1 MILLYYLTKFVKKQR
16 MPTKNIRLEVMQAI
30 EPQVE
35 GFMESFLIPI
45 EDIWQPSDFLPDSEN
60 EGFLDA
66 VADLRGESKEL
77 GYDFWVTMVAD
88 TITEE
93 ALPTYES
100 WLMDVEGIDQHG
112 ENKTNGWSK
121 WVRAWTGEENRHGDV
136 LNKYLYLSGRVNMRE
151 VEITTQHLISDGFDI
166 GTDRDPYKNFVYTSF
181 QELATNISH
190 KRVGQMAKKKGNVLL
205 GKMCT
210 IIAGDEMRH
219 HLAYRE
225 FVKTIMGEDP
235 SGMMLA
241 FADMMKKK
249 IVMPAHFL
257 RESGGTIGTA
267 FENFSNCAQRLGVY
281 TAQDYI
287 DILKKLNAYWQ
298 IDSVRS
304 LSDEAE
310 KARDYLVKLPDRLQR
325 ISERI
330 QHPQDQYRFKWVE
343 ANGMV

>member
-1 MILLYYLTKFVKKQR
+1 MVPK
-16 MPTKNIRLEVMQAI
+16 KNIRLEVMQAI
-30 EPQVE
+30 EHRVK
-35 GFMESFLIPI
+35 GFMDDFLIPI
-45 EDIWQPSDFLPDSEN
+45 EKIWQPSDFLPDSTSDN
-60 EGFLDA
+60 FLEQ
-66 VADLRGESKEL
+66 VEQLRGESKEL

-100 WLMDVEGIDQHG
+100 WLMDVEGINQHDG
-112 ENKTNGWSK
+112 KENGWSQ
-121 WVRAWTGEENRHGDV
+121 WVRAWTAEENRHGDV

-151 VEITTQHLISDGFDI
+151 VEITTQHLINDGFDI

-190 KRVGQMAKKKGNVLL
+190 KRVGQMAKKQGNVLL
-205 GKMCT
+205 AKMCT

-225 FVKTIMGEDP
+225 FVKTIFGEDP
-235 SGMMLA
+235 SGMMMA

-257 RESGGTIGTA
+257 RESGGKIGEA

-287 DILKKLNAYWQ
+287 TILKKLNSHWELEG
-298 IDSVRS
+298 VRA
-304 LSDEAE
+304 LTEEAE
-310 KARDYLVKLPDRLQR
+310 RARDYLLGLPARL
-325 ISERI
+325 ERI
-330 QHPQDQYRFKWVE
+330 AERMKFPQDQYRFTWVE
-343 ANGMV
+343 ANGSM

>member
-1 MILLYYLTKFVKKQR
+1 
-16 MPTKNIRLEVMQAI
+16 MPEKNIRLEVMQAI

-35 GFMESFLIPI
+35 GFMDSFLIPI
-45 EDIWQPSDFLPDSEN
+45 EEIWQPSDFLPDSQSESFYDDI
-60 EGFLDA
+60 EQ
-66 VADLRGESKEL
+66 VREESKEL

-100 WLMDVEGIDQHG
+100 WLMDVEGINQHVEG
-112 ENKTNGWSK
+112 GSGWSK
-121 WVRAWTGEENRHGDV
+121 WVRAWTAEENRHGDV

-151 VEITTQHLISDGFDI
+151 VEITTQHLINDGFDI
-166 GTDRDPYKNFVYTSF
+166 GTDRDPYKNFVYTTF

-190 KRVGQMAKKKGNVLL
+190 KRVGQLAKKKGNALL

-225 FVKTIMGEDP
+225 FVKTIFGEDP

-241 FADMMKKK
+241 FTDMMKKK

-257 RESGGTIGTA
+257 RESGGVIGEA

-281 TAQDYI
+281 TALDYI
-287 DILKKLNAYWQ
+287 EILKKLNAYWQ
-298 IDSVRS
+298 IDTVRG
-304 LSDEAE
+304 LSDDAQR
-310 KARDYLVKLPDRLQR
+310 ARDYLMKLPERLQR
-325 ISERI
+325 IQERMKF
-330 QHPQDQYRFKWVE
+330 PEDQYRFKWVE
-343 ANGMV
+343 ANGTL

>member
-1 MILLYYLTKFVKKQR
+1 MV
-16 MPTKNIRLEVMQAI
+16 TKNIRLEVMQAI
-30 EPQVE
+30 EPKVDE
-35 GFMESFLIPI
+35 FMNSFLIPI
-45 EDIWQPSDFLPDSEN
+45 EDIWQPSDFLPDPESDD
-60 EGFLDA
+60 FLNA
-66 VADLRGESKEL
+66 IEQLREESKEL

-100 WLMDVEGIDQHG
+100 WLMDVEGVNQHDG
-112 ENKTNGWSK
+112 KKNGWSK
-121 WVRAWTGEENRHGDV
+121 WVRAWTAEENRHGDV

-151 VEITTQHLISDGFDI
+151 VEITTQHLIADGFDI

-190 KRVGQMAKKKGNVLL
+190 KRVGQMARKKGNALL

-225 FVKTIMGEDP
+225 FVKNIFGEDP

-287 DILKKLNAYWQ
+287 DILKKLNAFWELE
-298 IDSVRS
+298 SVRS
-304 LSDEAE
+304 LSDEAD
-310 KARDYLVKLPDRLQR
+310 KARDYLLKLPVRLER
-325 ISERI
+325 ISERMKF
-330 QHPQDQYRFKWVE
+330 PEDQYHFKWVE
-343 ANGMV
+343 ANGTL

>member
-1 MILLYYLTKFVKKQR
+1 MSSN
-16 MPTKNIRLEVMQAI
+16 KNIRIEVMKAI
-30 EPQVE
+30 ESKVD
-35 GFMESFLIPI
+35 GFIDSYLIPI
-45 EDIWQPSDFLPDSEN
+45 EDIWQPTDFLPDTQS
-60 EGFLDA
+60 EGFMDHVLQIREEA
-66 VADLRGESKEL
+66 KEL
-77 GYDFWVTMVAD
+77 GYDLWVTLVAD

-112 ENKTNGWSK
+112 ENKNGWSK
-121 WVRAWTGEENRHGDV
+121 WVRHWTAEENRHGDV
-136 LNKYLYLSGRVNMRE
+136 LNKYLYLAGRVNMRE
-151 VEITTQHLISDGFDI
+151 VEITTQYLIADGFDI

-190 KRVGQMAKKKGNVLL
+190 KRVGQMCRKGGNTLL
-205 GKMCT
+205 GKMCN

-225 FVKTIMGEDP
+225 FVKVIFENDP
-235 SGMMLA
+235 SQMMLA

-287 DILKKLNAYWQ
+287 EILKKLNAYWELDT
-298 IDSVRS
+298 IRS
-304 LSDEAE
+304 LNDDAE
-310 KARDYLVKLPDRLQR
+310 RARDYLMKLPERL
-325 ISERI
+325 ERI
-330 QHPQDQYRFKWVE
+330 ASRMKFPEDQYRFKWVE
-343 ANGMV
+343 ANGRM

>member
-1 MILLYYLTKFVKKQR
+1 MAK
-16 MPTKNIRLEVMQAI
+16 KNIRLEVMQAL
-30 EPQVE
+30 EPKVA
-35 GFMESFLIPI
+35 GFMDTFLVPI
-45 EDIWQPSDFLPDSEN
+45 EKIWQPSDFLPDSEE
-60 EGFLDA
+60 EGFLEK
-66 VADLRGESKEL
+66 VKEIREESKEL

-100 WLMDVEGIDQHG
+100 WLMDVVGIDQHG
-112 ENKTNGWSK
+112 DFKTNGWAK

-151 VEITTQHLISDGFDI
+151 IEITTQHLLTDGFDI

-190 KRVGQMAKKKGNVLL
+190 KRVGQMAKKQGNALL

-225 FVKTIMGEDP
+225 FVKAIFGEDP

-281 TAQDYI
+281 TAQDYV
-287 DILKKLNAYWQ
+287 DILRKLNAFWELE
-298 IDSVRS
+298 SVRS
-304 LSDEAE
+304 LNEEAE
-310 KARDYLVKLPDRLQR
+310 KARDYLISLPARL
-325 ISERI
+325 ERI
-330 QHPQDQYRFKWVE
+330 AERMKFPQDQYHFKWVE
-343 ANGMV
+343 ANGAL

>member
-1 MILLYYLTKFVKKQR
+1 
-16 MPTKNIRLEVMQAI
+16 MPDKNIRLEVMQAI
-30 EPQVE
+30 EPQVD
-35 GFMESFLIPI
+35 GFMEQFLIPI
-45 EDIWQPSDFLPDSEN
+45 EEIWQPSDFLPDSESD
-60 EGFLDA
+60 GFMDD
-66 VADLRGESKEL
+66 VEQLREESKEL

-100 WLMDVEGIDQHG
+100 WLMDVEGINQHKDG
-112 ENKTNGWSK
+112 GNSWSK

-151 VEITTQHLISDGFDI
+151 VEITTMHLLTDGFDI
-166 GTDRDPYKNFVYTSF
+166 GTDRDPYKNFVYTTF

-190 KRVGQMAKKKGNVLL
+190 KRVGQLAKKKSNTLL

-225 FVKTIMGEDP
+225 FVKTIFGEDP

-241 FADMMKKK
+241 FADMMKRK

-257 RESGGTIGTA
+257 RESGGLIGEA

-281 TAQDYI
+281 TAQDYVE
-287 DILKKLNAYWQ
+287 ILKKLNAYWELET
-298 IDSVRS
+298 IRS
-304 LSDEAE
+304 LTDEAE
-310 KARDYLVKLPDRLQR
+310 KARDYLVKLPERL
-325 ISERI
+325 ERI
-330 QHPQDQYRFKWVE
+330 AERMKFPEDNFRFKWVE
-343 ANGMV
+343 ANGTV

>member
-1 MILLYYLTKFVKKQR
+1 MSA
-16 MPTKNIRLEVMQAI
+16 KNIRIEVMKSI
-30 EPQVE
+30 EDKVQ
-35 GFMESFLIPI
+35 GFIDAYLIPI
-45 EDIWQPSDFLPDSEN
+45 EKIWQPTDFLPDSQSDDFFEQTRQI
-60 EGFLDA
+60 
-66 VADLRGESKEL
+66 RGEAKEL
-77 GYDFWVTMVAD
+77 GYDLWVTLVAD

-112 ENKTNGWSK
+112 EGSNGWSK
-121 WVRAWTGEENRHGDV
+121 WVRHWTAEENRHGDV

-151 VEITTQHLISDGFDI
+151 VEITTQYLLADGFDI
-166 GTDRDPYKNFVYTSF
+166 GTDRDPYRNFVYTSF

-190 KRVGQMAKKKGNVLL
+190 KRVGQMCKKGGNLML

-219 HLAYRE
+219 HMAYRE
-225 FVKTIMGEDP
+225 FVKTIFDNDP
-235 SGMMLA
+235 SEMMLA

-257 RESGGTIGTA
+257 RESGGSIGEA

-287 DILKKLNAYWQ
+287 DILMKLNSYWELDK
-298 IDSVRS
+298 IRGLTD
-304 LSDEAE
+304 DAE
-310 KARDYLVKLPDRLQR
+310 KARDYLMKLPNRLQR
-325 ISERI
+325 ISERMKFPDI
-330 QHPQDQYRFKWVE
+330 DYRFKWVE
-343 ANGMV
+343 PNGML